1 MTRRVDLYPT
11 EVWPLAARL
20 ADDPAS
26 WAVLAVGPERVVTE
40 VADAVETLA
49 SLIDQPVEPVLVTSS
64 DDLMKA
70 VREHAQSA
78 MVLHGFDALSPGA
91 WRRIDANRSRLER
104 TLPTLMVLGQPAVER
119 MRVHAPNLWSW
130 VASAAWRSIPEEGLS
145 DEQRTQRLG
154 ALRAHF
160 GFDDDDLVRRAVAG
174 TLPPEPDIAEWLVLI
189 GRGDLIRR

>member
-11 EVWPLAARL
+11 EVWPLAAKL

-26 WAVLAVGPERVVTE
+26 WAVLAVGLERVDIE

-49 SLIDQPVEPVLVTSS
+49 SLIDEPVEPVRVTSPS
-64 DDLMKA
+64 ELLKA

-78 MVLHGFDALSPGA
+78 LVLHGFDALSPEA
-91 WRRIDANRSRLER
+91 WRRIDANRSRLQR
-104 TLPTLMVLGQPAVER
+104 TLPALLVLGQPAVER

-130 VASAAWRSIPEEGLS
+130 VASAAWRGVPEEGLS
-145 DEQRTQRLG
+145 DEQRAQRLG

-160 GFDDDDLVRRAVAG
+160 GFDDDELVRRAEAG
-174 TLPPEPDIAEWLVLI
+174 TVPPEPDITEWLVLI